1 MSAHPRTPSHAR
13 HLISRTVGS
22 VRAEP
27 LTPREEAEVAG
38 LLDDRWAA
46 MFWEQPVMDQ
56 RHAIDAARFVLAA
69 KPGERDLA
77 RAALLHD
84 VGKRHA
90 RLGVLGRIVATAL
103 ALLRI
108 PAPGRLGVYLDHARL
123 GADDLAGA
131 GDLVEAYARHQDG
144 ARPDAVPAAAW
155 ALLKEADGEKH
166 RVGGEA
172 QYDVGDVERS

>member
-1 MSAHPRTPSHAR
+1 MSAHPRTLSHAR
-13 HLISRTVGS
+13 HLIIRTAGS
-22 VRAEP
+22 VRARP

-46 MFWEQPVMDQ
+46 LFWEQPVMDQ
-56 RHAIDAARFVLAA
+56 RHAIDAARFVLTAR
-69 KPGERDLA
+69 PGEREIA

-90 RLGVLGRIVATAL
+90 RLGVFGRVAATAL

-131 GDLVEAYARHQDG
+131 GELVEAYARHQDG
-144 ARPDAVPAAAW
+144 RRPVAVPEAVW
-155 ALLKEADGEKH
+155 VLLKEADGEKH
-166 RVGGEA
+166 RVGEKA
-172 QYDVGDVERS
+172 QYDVGNAERP